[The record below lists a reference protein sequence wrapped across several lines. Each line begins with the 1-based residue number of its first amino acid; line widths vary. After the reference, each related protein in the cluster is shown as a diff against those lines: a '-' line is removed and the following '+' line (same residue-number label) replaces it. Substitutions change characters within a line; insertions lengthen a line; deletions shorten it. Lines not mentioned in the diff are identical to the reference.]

1 MLYSALNQLLGNI
14 DLYLLDQILKGRY
27 EPTMRILDAGC
38 GEGRNAHYFIRTG
51 YDIWGLDQHPT
62 ALRLL
67 RLTGK
72 SLHPDFDPEKF
83 IQADLTDIPFPDD
96 SFDALIACS
105 VLHFAPDEAAFRQMM
120 DALCHVLKPSG
131 SLFIRMATN
140 IGQADPSSSVHQ
152 RADGEPSFL
161 LTQPLLDHLIEHYQF
176 DWLEP
181 LRIER
186 VANRTPQIVLM
197 LEKR

>member
-1 MLYSALNQLLGNI
+1 MRYPDLNYLLGNI

-51 YDIWGLDQHPT
+51 YDIWGIDQYPT

-83 IQADLTDIPFPDD
+83 VQADLTDIPFSDR

-105 VLHFAPDEAAFRQMM
+105 VLHFAHNEATFRQIV
-120 DALCHVLKPSG
+120 DELCRVLKPSG
-131 SLFIRMATN
+131 SLFIRMATS
-140 IGQADPSSSVHQ
+140 IGQTTTTSSVHQ
-152 RADGEPSFL
+152 PSDDKPPFL
-161 LTQPLLDHLIEHYQF
+161 LTQPLLDHLIEHYSF
-176 DWLEP
+176 NWLEP
-181 LRIER
+181 LRIEHIADR
-186 VANRTPQIVLM
+186 MPQAVLM
-197 LEKR
+197 LEKC